1 MSNSVSSLPREGR
14 AGGEVGRV
22 TTGRYHIWTVGC
34 QMNMADSQRVS
45 SILDS
50 LGWEEVPAMDQ
61 ANLVVLNTCSVREQ
75 PEKRAHGQLSLL
87 RHAKRHRADL
97 LVALMGC
104 MVGNPRQL
112 AELKA
117 RYPVVDLFFK
127 VEQAD
132 ILPRFLEERWTR
144 LAGEGCVD
152 FADLGAPRTIGVS
165 GALPVLPMPTAPF
178 ASPSPRRERGSGGEE
193 GLPAAPEPI
202 PTSRPGEAE
211 GAMAVEFRPGA
222 RELHY
227 PTAEAAHFKTRGPT
241 AWLPVIL
248 GCNKVCSY
256 CIVPSRRGRERS
268 RPVEELLAEARELVA
283 SGAKELTLLGQ
294 TVEAY
299 GLDLPSQPNLGD
311 LMERLSAID
320 GLHRIRF
327 MTSYPRHMTDKMIRQ
342 MAALPKVC
350 EHVNIPVQHGDDAML
365 AKMRRGY
372 TLAEYRELIGKLRAW
387 WPGVSLSTDVIVG
400 FCGETEDQF
409 QHTLDLLE
417 EMRFD
422 VVHVAAYSPRP
433 GTLSYKWEDDVPLE
447 EKKRRLHAVEQVQE
461 RIARELNAPYVGRT
475 EEVLIEAHQVAGG
488 QHQWRGRTRTN
499 KLVFFPAE
507 KPRSA
512 IEATDV
518 PQGPEVARSGGT
530 AVAIGARI
538 RREVRPGELV
548 SVEIERATAW
558 SLQGRLAAR

>member
-1 MSNSVSSLPREGR
+1 MSSAASSLPSQER
-14 AGGEVGRV
+14 AGEEVGRV
-22 TTGRYHIWTVGC
+22 TSGKYHIWTVGC

-112 AELKA
+112 ADLKA

-132 ILPRFLEERWTR
+132 ILPRFLAERWTP

-165 GALPVLPMPTAPF
+165 GALPVLPVLPMP
-178 ASPSPRRERGSGGEE
+178 

-202 PTSRPGEAE
+202 PTSHPGEAD

-227 PTAEAAHFKTRGPT
+227 PTAEATHFKTRGPT

-283 SGAKELTLLGQ
+283 GGAKELTLLGQ

-299 GLDLPSQPNLGD
+299 GLDLPGQSDLGD

-372 TLAEYRELIGKLRAW
+372 TLAEYRELIAKLRAW

-400 FCGETEDQF
+400 FCGETAEQF

-417 EMRFD
+417 EIRFD

-488 QHQWRGRTRTN
+488 QHQWRGRTRSN

-507 KPRSA
+507 KPRDRSA
-512 IEATDV
+512 VTATRVPTGREAT
-518 PQGPEVARSGGT
+518 RSGGM
-530 AVAIGARI
+530 AVATGARI
-538 RREVRPGELV
+538 QTDVRPGALV
-548 SVEIERATAW
+548 CVEIERATAW
-558 SLQGRLAAR
+558 SLQGRPAAR

>member
-1 MSNSVSSLPREGR
+1 MSAP
-14 AGGEVGRV
+14 AARV
-22 TTGRYHIWTVGC
+22 AKGRYHIWTVGC

-45 SILDS
+45 GILDG
-50 LGWEEVPAMDQ
+50 LGWEEAPTMDG

-75 PEKRAHGQLSLL
+75 PEKRAAGQLSLL

-97 LVALMGC
+97 LVAMMGC
-104 MVGNPRQL
+104 MVGNARQV
-112 AELKA
+112 EEMKA
-117 RYPVVDLFFK
+117 KFPAVDLFFK

-132 ILPRFLEERWTR
+132 ILPRFLEERWTP

-152 FADLGAPRTIGVS
+152 FAELGAPRTIGLT
-165 GALPVLPMPTAPF
+165 GALPVLPMP
-178 ASPSPRRERGSGGEE
+178 ASPLPPPRRGEGDDV

-202 PTSRPGEAE
+202 PVAHPADGPMAVNFRPGER
-211 GAMAVEFRPGA
+211 V
-222 RELHY
+222 LHY
-227 PTAEAAHFKTRGPT
+227 PTAEQVGMAPRGPT

-268 RPVEELLAEARELVA
+268 RPLDELLIEARELVEG
-283 SGAKELTLLGQ
+283 GARELTLLGQ

-299 GLDLPSQPNLGD
+299 GLDLPDQRADLGD
-311 LMERLSAID
+311 LMERLSAIG
-320 GLHRIRF
+320 GLERIRF

-350 EHVNIPVQHGDDAML
+350 EHINIPVQHGDDEML

-372 TLAEYRELIGKLRAW
+372 TLAEYRALIDRLRAW

-400 FCGETEDQF
+400 FCGETEGQF

-417 EMRFD
+417 EIRFD
-422 VVHVAAYSPRP
+422 IVHVAAYSPRP
-433 GTLSYKWEDDVPLE
+433 GTLSFKWEDDVPLE

-461 RIARELNAPYVGRT
+461 RIARELNAPYVGRV
-475 EEVLIEAHQVAGG
+475 EEALVEARQVASG

-499 KLVFFPAE
+499 KLVFFPVE
-507 KPRSA
+507 KPAAASR
-512 IEATDV
+512 
-518 PQGPEVARSGGT
+518 ARPD
-530 AVAIGARI
+530 
-538 RREVRPGELV
+538 VRPGDLV
-548 SVEIERATAW
+548 PVEIERATAW
-558 SLQGRLAAR
+558 SLQGRRAAR